1 VWDDGPGLVD
11 VQQGQ
16 ADKDASA
23 SSHDAGCDGD
33 CAGGDHT
40 GGNSHSPA
48 DGHGT
53 GRQGDIHAGANDH
66 TDEYIT
72 TANSHSYTADSNTS
86 TTNTNTSAKWR
97 WWWWRKWWWWW
108 KWRRW
113 RRRAARSE
121 VKSFMCPTLPQSF
134 LARRYQIVRP
144 LGSGG
149 MGTVYLARDTRFQR
163 RFVALKENADRSYA
177 AREQFRLEA
186 EVLANLS
193 HPHLPAVTDHF
204 ITDDGR
210 QFLVMD
216 YVEGEDL
223 EDRVYR
229 LGALSEAKAL
239 IWADQVL
246 DALAYLHTQ
255 SPPVIHRDVKPA
267 NVRIT
272 PEGKAV
278 LVDFGIAKQL
288 VPGQATATVA
298 RQSGSPG
305 YAPIEQ
311 YSGGTD
317 QRSDIYAL
325 GATLYFALTGHEP
338 PESTMLA
345 SGQTLTRPR
354 ELNDSISRRTEKAVL
369 RAMHTQARDRF
380 QSAQEMRGALQSTQP
395 LNLENFR
402 ALSGR
407 RKTLLGVGGAMVM
420 LSLCGMTALS
430 WMIWGP
436 DGGEPTKTP
445 IPAATTPA
453 VTATVPAETTPAA
466 TPTPKPTDT
475 VPAGEATSTQAP
487 TSTPLPTHTPT
498 NTPLP
503 DRDGDGVLDQQDE
516 CPDQPGKSELGGCPD
531 SDGDG
536 IPDKD
541 DGCPNQW
548 GPPENAG
555 CPKPS
560 GGNGDDGGNGRGG
573 GDEPPD
579 SR

>member
-1 VWDDGPGLVD
+1 
-11 VQQGQ
+11 
-16 ADKDASA
+16 
-23 SSHDAGCDGD
+23 
-33 CAGGDHT
+33 
-40 GGNSHSPA
+40 
-48 DGHGT
+48 
-53 GRQGDIHAGANDH
+53 
-66 TDEYIT
+66 
-72 TANSHSYTADSNTS
+72 
-86 TTNTNTSAKWR
+86 
-97 WWWWRKWWWWW
+97 
-108 KWRRW
+108 
-113 RRRAARSE
+113 
-121 VKSFMCPTLPQSF
+121 
-134 LARRYQIVRP
+134 
-144 LGSGG
+144 
-149 MGTVYLARDTRFQR
+149 
-163 RFVALKENADRSYA
+163 
-177 AREQFRLEA
+177 
-186 EVLANLS
+186 VLANLN
-193 HPHLPAVTDHF
+193 HLHLPAVTDHF

-229 LGALSEAKAL
+229 LGALPEAQVL

-246 DALAYLHTQ
+246 DALAYLHAQ

-325 GATLYFALTGHEP
+325 GATLYFALTGYEP

-345 SGQTLTRPR
+345 SGQTLTKPR

-395 LNLENFR
+395 LNFENFR
-402 ALSGR
+402 ALPDG

-420 LSLCGMTALS
+420 LSLCSITALG
-430 WMIWGP
+430 WAIWGP

-453 VTATVPAETTPAA
+453 VTATLQATTPSAA
-466 TPTPKPTDT
+466 TPTLQPTDT
-475 VPAGEATSTQAP
+475 VAAGAATSTRAP
-487 TSTPLPTHTPT
+487 TSTPLPTATPT

-503 DRDGDGVLDQQDE
+503 DRDGDGVLDYQDE
-516 CPDQPGKSELGGCPD
+516 CPGQPGLAEFNGCPD
-531 SDGDG
+531 TDGDG

-560 GGNGDDGGNGRGG
+560 GGGSDGDGGNGGGG

-579 SR
+579 RR